1 MKTRTIQ
8 RNICSQ
14 AMATSTVFGLDSGGG
29 GSFSTVTV
37 STPFSHLAV
46 MAAGFASSGSR
57 NFRISLIT
65 AFLSRRKNLHDPSS
79 SPSSLFLFPLLFTT
93 STFSSSN
100 VTCQCCVYINES
112 PTCITYFGTA
122 KRTVFICL
130 HLLTSLRTSNNKCF
144 HFLMLCMNNV
154 HSHIT
159 PIWITQ
165 DC

>member
-93 STFSSSN
+93 SIFSSSN

-122 KRTVFICL
+122 KRTV
-130 HLLTSLRTSNNKCF
+130 HL
-144 HFLMLCMNNV
+144 LMLCVWKIYTVIIFPQYTYLHYLGQPKRIVSFANV
-154 HSHIT
+154 ESE
-159 PIWITQ
+159 
-165 DC
+165 